1 MTVDGVDGTTPLSSY
16 SQARGNQDLSREGSR
31 YLSVKVCLEDV
42 VINGSSE
49 QRTVY
54 RRNVIELRNGWTD
67 WLSAHEWTWYG
78 TFTFRTPSLSEKWA
92 DRLWKTWTRALEQR
106 LAPPRARRGRVR
118 WARATE
124 WQQRGALHYHALLH
138 GPQLDHEN
146 PEEWSKTWWRVAHG
160 YAQIAF
166 PEDVRACA
174 GYLAKHVPARGV
186 IDVGGP
192 WKLSAQ

>member
-1 MTVDGVDGTTPLSSY
+1 
-16 SQARGNQDLSREGSR
+16 
-31 YLSVKVCLEDV
+31 LSVKVCLEDV
-42 VINGSSE
+42 MINGSSE

-78 TFTFRTPSLSEKWA
+78 TFTFRSPSLSEKWA

-106 LAPPRARRGRVR
+106 LAPPRTRRGRVR

-146 PEEWSKTWWRVAHG
+146 PEEWSKTWWRIAHG

-192 WKLSAQ
+192 WKRPA